1 MVSVFLIFVAVV
13 SLFWGALAFYETSA
27 TGAALTRDELF
38 VALLY
43 WAICAVC
50 LGSAAVLD
58 CIKTATRKMCKK
70 LDEIA
75 G

>member
-38 VALLY
+38 VTLLY
-43 WAICAVC
+43 WAISAVC

-58 CIKTATRKMCKK
+58 CIKTATRKMCRK
-70 LDEIA
+70 LDELA